1 MHSNTSRFDRVM
13 LSAII
18 VNTAILGWSWV
29 DQAHALTLE
38 RVDTCFVVFFLI
50 ELVTR
55 LRHGGRRWLRQPWN
69 LFDATV
75 ILLALLPVVGDG
87 ITILRAARVAK
98 LVHLGRHISHLR
110 AAAWLGRRLNRPR
123 STASGSNRR
132 RWCSIAHLTQNP
144 HQEIISHSRRGGQSQ
159 HHVGTRATISAGFG
173 WRRIGQL
180 QQLEDGTCGRFFPA
194 LCGAV

>member
-1 MHSNTSRFDRVM
+1 LSVVDTMHSNTSRFDRVM

-29 DQAHALTLE
+29 DHAHALTLE

-55 LRHGGRRWLRQPWN
+55 LRHGGRQWLRQPWN

-110 AAAWLGRRLNRPR
+110 AAAWLGRRLNRPPKP
-123 STASGSNRR
+123 A
-132 RWCSIAHLTQNP
+132 
-144 HQEIISHSRRGGQSQ
+144 EIVAR
-159 HHVGTRATISAGFG
+159 VPT
-173 WRRIGQL
+173 
-180 QQLEDGTCGRFFPA
+180 
-194 LCGAV
+194 